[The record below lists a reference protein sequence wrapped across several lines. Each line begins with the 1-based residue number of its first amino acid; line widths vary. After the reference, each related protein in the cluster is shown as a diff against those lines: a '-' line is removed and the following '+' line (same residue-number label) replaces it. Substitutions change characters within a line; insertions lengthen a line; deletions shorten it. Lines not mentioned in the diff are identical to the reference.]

1 MPLLRSAYV
10 VCMRQ
15 VEPSVILLMKPEIHW
30 PGVEQYLQDV
40 GGMKW
45 FERVYPLVCDT
56 DRRMADG
63 SVQGALDDGEA
74 LVEFMGRLCYRSWDV
89 GLNPNVTKVREDS
102 AEYLANVLS
111 SLHGSVFEHA
121 SYSFVFHNVS
131 RVETHEHVRHRA
143 GVAISQESMRYV
155 RLDDLPIWQPTWALE
170 DEDLQ
175 REVTTWLYQTEQLQ
189 KFMAV
194 HFDLDRE
201 GVPFSEKKAKT
212 SYMRRWSPQG
222 VATELGWT
230 ANIRT
235 IRWVLQQR
243 TETGAEEEIRMVMQ
257 QMGNIMKTICPSF
270 FADFTEDENGQWV
283 TNYRK
288 V

>member
-1 MPLLRSAYV
+1 MIV
-10 VCMRQ
+10 RQ
-15 VEPSVILLMKPEIHW
+15 VEPKVILMQKPSIVWE
-30 PGVEQYLQDV
+30 GVDEYLTEV
-40 GGMKW
+40 GGRRW
-45 FERVYPLVCDT
+45 LERVYPLVMDQ
-56 DRRMADG
+56 DREQSDG
-63 SVQGALDDGEA
+63 TITGPLDVRLDDGEA

-102 AEYLANVLS
+102 AEYLANVLAQ
-111 SLHGSVFEHA
+111 LHGSVFEHA
-121 SYSFVFHNVS
+121 NYSFIFHNVS

-155 RLDDLPIWQPTWALE
+155 RLDDLPIWQPEWALA
-170 DEDLQ
+170 DDKLQ
-175 REVTTWLYQTEQLQ
+175 REVKSWILRTEQLQ
-189 KFMAV
+189 LWMAE
-194 HFDLDRE
+194 HFKLDDS
-201 GVPFSEKKAKT
+201 GTPMSEKKAKT

-243 TETGAEEEIRMVMQ
+243 TELAAEEEIRMVMD
-257 QMGNIMKTICPSF
+257 QMGVIMKRTCPSF
-270 FADFTEDENGQWV
+270 FSDFHRDANGIW
-283 TNYRK
+283 TPDHRK